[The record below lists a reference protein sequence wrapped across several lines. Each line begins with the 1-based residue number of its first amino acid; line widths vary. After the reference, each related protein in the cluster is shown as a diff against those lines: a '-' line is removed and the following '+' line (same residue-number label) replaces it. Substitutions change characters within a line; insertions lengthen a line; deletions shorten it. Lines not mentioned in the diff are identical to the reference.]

1 MQKNKGFTL
10 IELIVVIVILG
21 ILAATAMP
29 RFVDMAQDARNSATM
44 GVTGAIADGS
54 KLNYGGCLIDSANLT
69 TPTTVTTKCPTRL
82 NTATVCSGPTLGSLL
97 SGATTTGT
105 VGTTGGTIKLGNNTY
120 NITAGTGS
128 CAAAG
133 TATVTCNVKDAA
145 DATGVALSSINVATV
160 ICSL

>member
-29 RFVDMAQDARNSATM
+29 RFVDMAQVARNSATM

-54 KLNYGGCLIDSANLT
+54 KLNYGGCLIDSANLAT
-69 TPTTVTTKCPTRL
+69 STTVTTKCPTRL
-82 NTATVCSGPTLGSLL
+82 NTATVCTGTTLGSLL
-97 SGATTTGT
+97 SGATTTAR
-105 VGTTGGTIKLGNNTY
+105 TIKLGNNTY

-128 CAAAG
+128 CATAG